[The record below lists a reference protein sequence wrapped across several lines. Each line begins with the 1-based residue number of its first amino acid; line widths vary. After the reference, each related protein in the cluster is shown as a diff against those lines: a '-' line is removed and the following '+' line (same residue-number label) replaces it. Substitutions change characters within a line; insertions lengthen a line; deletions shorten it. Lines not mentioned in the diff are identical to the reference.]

1 MVWSVIQNDSNI
13 HNSNNIQIS
22 LYIHPIRKI
31 WLFSWRPTAEN
42 MVPNVD
48 NNKPSTSDV
57 CGATTT
63 TGAACSLKSF
73 PFTGI
78 CQNP

>member
-1 MVWSVIQNDSNI
+1 
-13 HNSNNIQIS
+13 
-22 LYIHPIRKI
+22 
-31 WLFSWRPTAEN
+31 

-63 TGAACSLKSF
+63 TGAACSLESF
-73 PFTGI
+73 PLTGI